1 MSRARMLMDIMNAI
15 MARSQGDPAALLRGR
30 MIWILLITPHTTRSQ
45 SVLRCSDSCSIYT

>member
-30 MIWILLITPHTTRSQ
+30 MI
-45 SVLRCSDSCSIYT
+45 CSSLPTALAGRAHVR